1 MAILNTP
8 DAILREGYLFKQS
21 RSVWKLWKARYFVL
35 RASCLC
41 YYKQESDDRNSP
53 LGVIAIRSI
62 SMHVDE
68 VGEKKKRFCLKL
80 SADGKHYVLCCYG
93 EDERNAWMTA
103 ILTAFTSNLL
113 LSEDSVDGLALTARD
128 GNLSRCKS
136 FDYLAG
142 KKIALGKGKS
152 SSLSSSIT
160 DIHRVAERE
169 SKSDIPLNKRK
180 QKAFSVF
187 DFKLRDSYFGFEW

>member
-1 MAILNTP
+1 MAILNTQ
-8 DAILREGYLFKQS
+8 DVILREGYLFKQS

-35 RASCLC
+35 RASGLS
-41 YYKQESDDRNSP
+41 YYKQESDDRTSP

-68 VGEKKKRFCLKL
+68 IGEKKKRFCLKL
-80 SADGKHYVLCCYG
+80 SADGKNYVLCCYG
-93 EDERNAWMTA
+93 EDERNAWLTA

-113 LSEDSVDGLALTARD
+113 LGEDAVDGLYFARD
-128 GNLSRCKS
+128 GSLSRSKSYDLLACKKT
-136 FDYLAG
+136 G
-142 KKIALGKGKS
+142 LGKMKS

-169 SKSDIPLNKRK
+169 SKDVPLSKRK
-180 QKAFSVF
+180 QKALSVF
-187 DFKLRDSYFGFEW
+187 DFKLRDSYFSFDW